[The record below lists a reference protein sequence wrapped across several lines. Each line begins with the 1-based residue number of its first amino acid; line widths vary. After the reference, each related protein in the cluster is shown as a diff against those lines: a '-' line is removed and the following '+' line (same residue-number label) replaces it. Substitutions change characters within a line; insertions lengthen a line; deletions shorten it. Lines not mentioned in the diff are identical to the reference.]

1 MLKNL
6 KILKEIV
13 VKEDLTEEEIDVAA
27 VAAALESQAQTEDL
41 IDLTQEVLMAIQA
54 LEDQAQGRLKVI
66 QALEDQ
72 AQENLRVTQVL
83 EDLAQGN
90 LTGTQVLEDQSLLIL
105 IASQDHEEI
114 EEINI
119 C

>member
-27 VAAALESQAQTEDL
+27 AALKSQAQTEDL
-41 IDLTQEVLMAIQA
+41 TDLTQEVPMAIQA
-54 LEDQAQGRLKVI
+54 LEDQAQESLKVI

-72 AQENLRVTQVL
+72 VQENLMVTQ
-83 EDLAQGN
+83 A
-90 LTGTQVLEDQSLLIL
+90 LEDQNLLIL

>member
-1 MLKNL
+1 MLKYL

-13 VKEDLTEEEIDVAA
+13 AREDLTEGEIDVV
-27 VAAALESQAQTEDL
+27 VAALKSQAQIEGL
-41 IDLTQEVLMAIQA
+41 IDLTQEVPTVTQA
-54 LEDQAQGRLKVI
+54 LEDQVQENLMET

-72 AQENLRVTQVL
+72 VQENLM
-83 EDLAQGN
+83 E
-90 LTGTQVLEDQSLLIL
+90 TQVLEDQNLLIL
-105 IASQDHEEI
+105 IASQDQEEI

>member
-27 VAAALESQAQTEDL
+27 VVVALKSQAQTEDL
-41 IDLTQEVLMAIQA
+41 TDLTQEVPMAIQA
-54 LEDQAQGRLKVI
+54 LEDQAQESLKVI

-72 AQENLRVTQVL
+72 VQENLMVTQ
-83 EDLAQGN
+83 A
-90 LTGTQVLEDQSLLIL
+90 LEDQNLLIL

>member
-1 MLKNL
+1 MLKYL

-13 VKEDLTEEEIDVAA
+13 AREDLTEGEIDVV
-27 VAAALESQAQTEDL
+27 VAALKSQAQIEGL
-41 IDLTQEVLMAIQA
+41 IDLTQEVPKVTQA
-54 LEDQAQGRLKVI
+54 LEDQVQENLMET

-72 AQENLRVTQVL
+72 N
-83 EDLAQGN
+83 
-90 LTGTQVLEDQSLLIL
+90 LLIL
-105 IASQDHEEI
+105 IASQDQEEI